1 MPQAFSGD
9 GTEGQRTKEVYEK
22 DLRYV
27 KELSFT
33 EGLEHATVA
42 PIIDGGSAVAGQF
55 DYLTHGYDILI
66 VFEQFFIIVVHF

>member
-1 MPQAFSGD
+1 MPQAFTCD
-9 GTEGQRTKEVYEK
+9 GTEGQRTKKIYEK

-42 PIIDGGSAVAGQF
+42 SVIYGSSAIAGQF

-66 VFEQFFIIVVHF
+66 V